1 MSTPMQLASMRERNL
16 IKTAARIV
24 GAPKQQL
31 ESKPTNDI
39 SILLPGVLKLEEI
52 KDMDETSNN
61 SSIQKTIVE
70 TKKPEVKPVN

>member
-24 GAPKQQL
+24 GAPKQL

-70 TKKPEVKPVN
+70 NKKPEVKPVN